1 MLGRDEA
8 PCYCSY
14 RRNNSHAI
22 GEHSHMFSYIREELG
37 HFFFRTND
45 TAGVASWKSFG
56 SQESR
61 LYQSAKRTV
70 ATPLTA

>member
-1 MLGRDEA
+1 MLSCDLA
-8 PCYCSY
+8 PCNCSY
-14 RRNNSHAI
+14 EHNNSHAI
-22 GEHSHMFSYIREELG
+22 GENSHMFSYIRLELG
-37 HFFFRTND
+37 HFFFRTNNM
-45 TAGVASWKSFG
+45 AGVASWTSFG